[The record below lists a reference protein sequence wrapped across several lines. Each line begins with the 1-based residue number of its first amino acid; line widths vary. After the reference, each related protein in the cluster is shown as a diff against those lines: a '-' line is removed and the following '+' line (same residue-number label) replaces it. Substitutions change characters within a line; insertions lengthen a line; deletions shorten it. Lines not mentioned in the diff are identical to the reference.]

1 MSNHFNTPTTVA
13 NPNKPYGVSKI
24 LFKNQQS
31 LISFLENFDVSNHW
45 WELNNGTDTRTH
57 TFLRLLDHI
66 WPIVYSGK
74 DARMS
79 WLSFKDQRFR
89 KWKRQPKNGQ
99 ICSGIWAPVR
109 APPHFLF
116 CVCAWWCWCC
126 SIHMNQSLLITPCIF
141 YSSTQM
147 IMYISVINALW
158 NMQTSQS
165 NLFSSWRDAP
175 RTKPSK
181 TRNAF

>member
-109 APPHFLF
+109 APPHFIF
-116 CVCAWWCWCC
+116 CVCVMMVLLHSHE
-126 SIHMNQSLLITPCIF
+126 SITVNNTLHFLFI
-141 YSSTQM
+141 YSNDNV
-147 IMYISVINALW
+147 YISDKCALKYA
-158 NMQTSQS
+158 NVTI
-165 NLFSSWRDAP
+165 
-175 RTKPSK
+175 
-181 TRNAF
+181 